1 MSVNPKVFGHR
12 GASAYRPEN
21 TLESFALAYEQGVDA
36 IECDIVPTKDH
47 KLILRH
53 ENALSGTTDVATH
66 PEFANRRR
74 SGYLDGISVQDWFS
88 EDFTLAEIKTLR
100 AIERLP
106 DWRPGSA
113 KFDGQFEVPTL
124 AELLASPMLGNRTVI
139 LELKHGAY
147 FESIGIP
154 LLELFKTEID
164 ACGWRERGIQF
175 IFEAFNLDVLL
186 RAREL
191 LGDIG
196 QYVFLI
202 DRDHLPG
209 KSRYVPDEFLNS
221 LVGKVHGLSFDIDLL
236 VGQKPAFSQVD
247 FGSPNGLVQRA
258 HALGF
263 SVFTWTARAEEAL
276 YSPEEYFQHFV
287 NTGAD
292 GIFADHPDLLQSFIS
307 HGN

>member
-21 TLESFALAYEQGVDA
+21 TLESFKLAYEHGVDA
-36 IECDIVPTKDH
+36 IECDIVPTKDQR
-47 KLILRH
+47 LILRH

-66 PEFANRRR
+66 PEFADRRR
-74 SGYLDGISVQDWFS
+74 AGYLDGISVQDWFS

-106 DWRPGSA
+106 EWRSGSA

-147 FESIGIP
+147 FESIGLP
-154 LLELFKTEID
+154 VLDLLKADLD
-164 ACGWRERGIQF
+164 ASDWQERGVQL
-175 IFEAFNLDVLL
+175 IFESFNADVLL

-209 KSRYVPDEFLNS
+209 KSRYVPDEFLGT

-247 FGSPNGLVQRA
+247 FGAPNGLVQRA
-258 HALGF
+258 QAFGF

-292 GIFADHPDLLQSFIS
+292 GIFADHPDLLLGYVGG
-307 HGN
+307 HA